1 MWIFCING
9 EIFWWKRIYSLFK
22 TNKSIKLFIA
32 KMCAIQLNKYETAPC
47 FLLLNQNLMTD
58 CLLIYVFLPLLTY
71 FYLLRTW
78 NWVFIFRTILGSQ
91 QVRMGKNTKIN
102 KQFVVIFQLNRR
114 KYGSVSLAV
123 PVYEKD
129 FSKLAQCARNLA
141 GQPGILVSVIHLD
154 PVETK
159 HSTRKLRCRTHQNG
173 VNFTVVYPK
182 TESKMNLN
190 SFKTKK

>member
-1 MWIFCING
+1 
-9 EIFWWKRIYSLFK
+9 
-22 TNKSIKLFIA
+22 
-32 KMCAIQLNKYETAPC
+32 MCAIQLNKYETAPC

-102 KQFVVIFQLNRR
+102 KQFVVIFRLNWR

-123 PVYEKD
+123 LMFMKKIFLNLPSVLAILPASQEFWSQSSTWIQLRQNIRRASCAAVRTKMVSISPW
-129 FSKLAQCARNLA
+129 FTQKLNLKW
-141 GQPGILVSVIHLD
+141 
-154 PVETK
+154 T
-159 HSTRKLRCRTHQNG
+159 
-173 VNFTVVYPK
+173 
-182 TESKMNLN
+182 
-190 SFKTKK
+190 